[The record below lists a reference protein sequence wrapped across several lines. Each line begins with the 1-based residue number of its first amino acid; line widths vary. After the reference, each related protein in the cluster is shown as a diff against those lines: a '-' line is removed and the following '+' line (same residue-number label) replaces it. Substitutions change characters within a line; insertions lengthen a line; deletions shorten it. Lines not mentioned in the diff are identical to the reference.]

1 MRPLK
6 LTLSA
11 FGPYAGTTTLP
22 LEQLGRG
29 GLYLVTGDT
38 GAGKTTLFDAITYA
52 LYDHSSGGVRDGA
65 MLRSKYADHG
75 TNTFVELEFEVRGQR
90 YTVRRNPEYLRPKAR
105 GEGFTTEKADAAL
118 TYADG
123 RPPVT
128 KAKEVTAAVIDIIG
142 LDYNQFSQIAMIAQ
156 GQFTRLLN
164 ATTEE
169 RSKIFRKLF
178 RTQRY
183 QKLQEALAEEN
194 SALTAQ
200 RAALNAKLDA
210 VLAGIS
216 YDAADPEAEV
226 LGALSAQMPPDA
238 VTTLLEGLTARQ
250 EAAAAQAADALAA
263 LDRQLSTLQTTLG
276 AAEQAERQRQ
286 EVAGE
291 LAKARSCIFWPAGP
305 SAIRSWMSEEAG
317 RSDAFAKARQEAAR
331 EIAIRASLGVRAQV
345 TFLQGRAAESQ
356 RAAQIT
362 ERLHRRLDEDTR
374 ARAFAVGTL
383 LKDDPEE
390 LADATETGL
399 VVYGGAGTRN
409 LRLYEDERDLLNAEL
424 ERYEGRVMSDKNA
437 AGVAKVLMEVAE
449 KAAAMA
455 PAENTD
461 SESGPPMV
469 EIAAASETDGQQE
482 VEVDGGTEDA

>member
-1 MRPLK
+1 MI
-6 LTLSA
+6 
-11 FGPYAGTTTLP
+11 G
-22 LEQLGRG
+22 
-29 GLYLVTGDT
+29 YL
-38 GAGKTTLFDAITYA
+38 
-52 LYDHSSGGVRDGA
+52 
-65 MLRSKYADHG
+65 
-75 TNTFVELEFEVRGQR
+75 
-90 YTVRRNPEYLRPKAR
+90 
-105 GEGFTTEKADAAL
+105 
-118 TYADG
+118 
-123 RPPVT
+123 
-128 KAKEVTAAVIDIIG
+128 
-142 LDYNQFSQIAMIAQ
+142 
-156 GQFTRLLN
+156 
-164 ATTEE
+164 
-169 RSKIFRKLF
+169 
-178 RTQRY
+178 
-183 QKLQEALAEEN
+183 
-194 SALTAQ
+194 
-200 RAALNAKLDA
+200 
-210 VLAGIS
+210 
-216 YDAADPEAEV
+216 
-226 LGALSAQMPPDA
+226 
-238 VTTLLEGLTARQ
+238 
-250 EAAAAQAADALAA
+250 
-263 LDRQLSTLQTTLG
+263 
-276 AAEQAERQRQ
+276 QRQ
-286 EVAGE
+286 VRE
-291 LAKARSCIFWPAGP
+291 LAKKRAYCKNTVAGKQRGKKYPAAFRAEVVMAMLGSNSICAVAKRYGVP
-305 SAIRSWMSEEAG
+305 ESTIRSWMSEEAG

-399 VVYGGAGTRN
+399 VVYGEAGTRN

-469 EIAAASETDGQQE
+469 EIAAASDADGQQE

>member
-1 MRPLK
+1 M
-6 LTLSA
+6 S
-11 FGPYAGTTTLP
+11 
-22 LEQLGRG
+22 GRDVIG
-29 GLYLVTGDT
+29 YL
-38 GAGKTTLFDAITYA
+38 
-52 LYDHSSGGVRDGA
+52 
-65 MLRSKYADHG
+65 
-75 TNTFVELEFEVRGQR
+75 
-90 YTVRRNPEYLRPKAR
+90 
-105 GEGFTTEKADAAL
+105 
-118 TYADG
+118 
-123 RPPVT
+123 
-128 KAKEVTAAVIDIIG
+128 
-142 LDYNQFSQIAMIAQ
+142 
-156 GQFTRLLN
+156 
-164 ATTEE
+164 
-169 RSKIFRKLF
+169 
-178 RTQRY
+178 
-183 QKLQEALAEEN
+183 
-194 SALTAQ
+194 
-200 RAALNAKLDA
+200 
-210 VLAGIS
+210 
-216 YDAADPEAEV
+216 
-226 LGALSAQMPPDA
+226 
-238 VTTLLEGLTARQ
+238 
-250 EAAAAQAADALAA
+250 
-263 LDRQLSTLQTTLG
+263 
-276 AAEQAERQRQ
+276 QRQ
-286 EVAGE
+286 VRE
-291 LAKARSCIFWPAGP
+291 LAKKRAYCKNTVAGKQRGKKYQAAFRAEVVMAMLGSNSICAVAKKYGVP
-305 SAIRSWMSEEAG
+305 ESTIRSWMSEEAG

-409 LRLYEDERDLLNAEL
+409 LRLYEDERNMLNAEL